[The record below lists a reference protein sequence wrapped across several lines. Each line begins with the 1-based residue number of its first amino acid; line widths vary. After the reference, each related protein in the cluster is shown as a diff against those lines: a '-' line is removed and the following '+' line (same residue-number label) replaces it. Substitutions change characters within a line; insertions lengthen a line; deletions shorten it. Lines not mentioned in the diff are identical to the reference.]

1 LYRYAHVTHAEDNVS
16 IKKIQEELH
25 HNYSR
30 TLIMQ
35 IYSWQN
41 VKEYECMLFI
51 NNIFVVH
58 V

>member
-1 LYRYAHVTHAEDNVS
+1 LYRYAHVTHGNVS

-35 IYSWQN
+35 IYS
-41 VKEYECMLFI
+41 KRERIRMDAIY
-51 NNIFVVH
+51 
-58 V
+58 